1 MKIAS
6 QALDSEHFGLEKIK
20 EKIINYLAARQRSK
34 KVKSKNLLFYGPPGT
49 GKTSFARAVAKALN
63 RPFVKISLGGVRD
76 EAEIRGNRRTYVAAM
91 PGRVIRAMR
100 EAGSV
105 NPVIMLDEVDKISSF
120 AGHGDPESALLE
132 LLDPHQNHSFSDNY
146 LGEITYDLSRVT
158 FIATANDPRALRS
171 ALINRFATV
180 SFKPYSEKEKFLILK
195 KIILPR
201 KWQDYNL
208 TKEQID
214 FEEDALRE
222 IIRYYTYEAGVRQLE
237 TNISS
242 IFDKFCVKLGE
253 DPNARVLINKD
264 NLDLYFNAEKVND
277 FTEKNQEELP
287 GVCTGLAYTGLG
299 GGDILKIE
307 TVLSESEKAELPKI
321 TGNLGKIMQE
331 SIFTA
336 LGYVKSNYRLFGI
349 DSELLKNKQLHIHAP
364 SGAVPKDGPSA
375 GVVLALSMIS
385 ALTGKIISSEIGITG
400 EITLNGNVGKIGGL
414 AEKLSAAKRSGL
426 KKVIIP
432 KNNLENLIKE
442 VPSEI
447 IDGLE
452 VYLVGNFSEVWEIIQ
467 NKNLDKFLYVKS
479 GK

>member
-264 NLDLYFNAEKVND
+264 NLDLYFNAEKVID
-277 FTEKNQEELP
+277 FTETNHEDLT
-287 GVCTGLAYTGLG
+287 GVDTGLSYTG
-299 GGDILKIE
+299 
-307 TVLSESEKAELPKI
+307 
-321 TGNLGKIMQE
+321 
-331 SIFTA
+331 
-336 LGYVKSNYRLFGI
+336 
-349 DSELLKNKQLHIHAP
+349 
-364 SGAVPKDGPSA
+364 
-375 GVVLALSMIS
+375 
-385 ALTGKIISSEIGITG
+385 
-400 EITLNGNVGKIGGL
+400 
-414 AEKLSAAKRSGL
+414 
-426 KKVIIP
+426 
-432 KNNLENLIKE
+432 
-442 VPSEI
+442 
-447 IDGLE
+447 
-452 VYLVGNFSEVWEIIQ
+452 
-467 NKNLDKFLYVKS
+467 
-479 GK
+479 